1 MKNRPITARVK
12 SGMFKT
18 REPLLNVGPA
28 GVDGNN
34 KTRTMPSPS
43 KMKGYA
49 MKSSPFKQEVNAA
62 DKALEKANLTFD
74 GKGGAGGQ
82 KESTTIIPGDVK
94 QGKEITKTKD
104 FDKNWD
110 ESKYG
115 PYDEWIKKPGNKAK
129 SDAFIATQQEP
140 TGTFEPD
147 IVGPDKVVK
156 TKVKGD
162 IYRKSE
168 GDAQSAYNRRENIR
182 ASKVTGRQKKRQTIK
197 QGRLTD
203 KLAGIDKEKNP
214 GKYRRVKAKLQQATD
229 RLGVA
234 TSETENVANQS
245 KQNIKAGSTKN
256 TRGADVKNTA
266 ADWDK
271 DTQIKNLDSD
281 TPKTPPAKNPV
292 SNINTS
298 PNTEIGFTKKKV
310 GLNMFAKKSPLKMNY
325 FKK

>member
-1 MKNRPITARVK
+1 MNNKPITARVK

-18 REPLLNVGPA
+18 KEPLLNVGPA

-34 KTRTMPSPS
+34 KTRAMPSPS

-49 MKSSPFKQEVNAA
+49 MKSSPFKQESQA
-62 DKALEKANLTFD
+62 EKNVDEAIKSETSLSFD
-74 GKGGAGGQ
+74 GAGGAAGVR
-82 KESTTIIPGDVK
+82 ETTTTIP
-94 QGKEITKTKD
+94 GKEGKAAVAGKVTGQM
-104 FDKNWD
+104 
-110 ESKYG
+110 SG
-115 PYDEWIKKPGNKAK
+115 KKM
-129 SDAFIATQQEP
+129 SDADWKKYLANESAEKKAARHKREEDAGVREK
-140 TGTFEPD
+140 GTDAVAGTPD
-147 IVGPDKVVK
+147 EVVK

-162 IYRKSE
+162 TFRKSE

-234 TSETENVANQS
+234 TSEAENVANQS

-271 DTQIKNLDSD
+271 NTQIENLDSS
-281 TPKTPPAKNPV
+281 TPAEMNKP
-292 SNINTS
+292 
-298 PNTEIGFTKKKV
+298 GFFK
-310 GLNMFAKKSPLKMNY
+310 KKSPMKMNY